1 MTLVD
6 RLIAL
11 TRRLLR
17 SLPPPIADG
26 ARSLRRHAL
35 NMRSSRRVFEEIFR
49 GNEWGASESVS
60 GPGSTLAATNSI
72 RTALPALLSDLGV
85 SSVLD
90 LPCGDAHWISECLP
104 EHIRYTGGDI
114 VEEIVQRNR
123 RIRSKLGEF
132 IVCDLVRDQLPRADL
147 ILVRDCFIHLPFR
160 RIHESVRNIKRSGAK
175 YLLTTSFSN
184 VYENIDIE
192 IGGFRKIDLTK
203 PPFSFPR
210 PLLEIPDDDQA
221 GASAKRLMLWEVARL

>member
-1 MTLVD
+1 M
-6 RLIAL
+6 RLLDLLIVL

-17 SLPPPIADG
+17 RLPPPIANG
-26 ARSLRRHAL
+26 VRSLRRHAL
-35 NMRSSRRVFEEIFR
+35 NTRSSKRVFEEIFR
-49 GNEWGASESVS
+49 GNGWGGSESVS

-72 RTALPALLSDLGV
+72 RTALPAILSDLGIT
-85 SSVLD
+85 SILD

-123 RIRSKLGEF
+123 RIRPNLGEF

-147 ILVRDCFIHLPFR
+147 ILVRDCFIHLPFG
-160 RIHESVRNIKRSGAK
+160 RIHESIRNIKRSGTK

-184 VYENIDIE
+184 VYENVDIE

-203 PPFSFPR
+203 PPFGFPK

-221 GASAKRLMLWEVARL
+221 GASAKRLMLWEVASL